1 LGSAATSDHTRVKAL
16 GGAALFVIGC
26 APTKGS
32 EIMRRLMLSVAV
44 AAFAFTGPAFAADA
58 VPAYVAAAVAD
69 KDRPKDD
76 TDRDADRHPAQ
87 IITMTELKPGG
98 RAVDVGPG
106 RTGYYTKIMSRI
118 VGAGGKVYMF
128 NPTWVAE
135 KFPVAVEGAAIL
147 NKAGFTNVEGSV
159 QPMAEIKFDQPV
171 DLIFMSQLYHD
182 QIWQKIDIAK
192 MNKAIFDALKPGG
205 IFFVIDHV
213 GPGVTAIDQI
223 DKLHRIEPSVVKQQV
238 LAAGFELVAESDLL
252 KNAAD
257 PMNVSVFDP
266 SIRGKTNQFVF
277 KFRRPK

>member
-1 LGSAATSDHTRVKAL
+1 
-16 GGAALFVIGC
+16 
-26 APTKGS
+26 
-32 EIMRRLMLSVAV
+32 MRRLTLSIAV
-44 AAFAFTGPAFAADA
+44 AAFATVAPVFAADS

-76 TDRDADRHPAQ
+76 TDRDTDRHPAD
-87 IITMTELKPGG
+87 IMTMTELKPGG

-118 VGAGGKVYMF
+118 VGANGKVFMF

-135 KFPVAVEGAAIL
+135 KFPVAIEGAAIL
-147 NKAGFTNVEGSV
+147 NKAGYANVEGSV

-171 DLIFMSQLYHD
+171 DLVFMSQLYHD
-182 QIWQKIDIAK
+182 QIWQKIDVAK

-205 IFFVIDHV
+205 VFFVIDHT
-213 GPGVTAIDQI
+213 GPGVTTVEQI
-223 DKLHRIEPSVVKQQV
+223 DKTHRVEPSLVKQQV

-252 KNAAD
+252 KNPAD
-257 PMNVSVFDP
+257 PKTANVFDK
-266 SIRGKTNQFVF
+266 SIRGKTDQFVF

>member
-1 LGSAATSDHTRVKAL
+1 
-16 GGAALFVIGC
+16 
-26 APTKGS
+26 
-32 EIMRRLMLSVAV
+32 MRRLVLSVAV
-44 AAFAFTGPAFAADA
+44 VAFALAVPVFAADA
-58 VPAYVAAAVAD
+58 VPPYVAAAVAD

-87 IITMTELKPGG
+87 IMTMTELKPGG

-147 NKAGFTNVEGSV
+147 NKAGFANVEGSV

-171 DLIFMSQLYHD
+171 DLVFMSQLYHD
-182 QIWQKIDIAK
+182 QIWQKIDVAK

-223 DKLHRIEPSVVKQQV
+223 DKLHRIEPSVVKQQI

-252 KNAAD
+252 KNATD

>member
-1 LGSAATSDHTRVKAL
+1 MRRFILSAAITVFAL
-16 GGAALFVIGC
+16 T
-26 APTKGS
+26 APGY
-32 EIMRRLMLSVAV
+32 
-44 AAFAFTGPAFAADA
+44 AADA
-58 VPAYVAAAVAD
+58 IPSYVAAAVAD

-76 TDRDADRHPAQ
+76 TDRDADRHPAE
-87 IITMTELKPGG
+87 IMTMTELKPGG

-118 VGAGGKVYMF
+118 VGANGKVFMF

-135 KFPVAVEGAAIL
+135 KFPVAVEGASIL

-182 QIWQKIDIAK
+182 QVWQKIDVAK
-192 MNKAIFDALKPGG
+192 MNKTIFTALKPGG
-205 IFFVIDHV
+205 VFFVIDHT
-213 GPGVTAIDQI
+213 GPGVTTVEQI
-223 DKLHRIEPSVVKQQV
+223 DKTHRIEPALVKQQV

-252 KNAAD
+252 KNPAD
-257 PMNVSVFDP
+257 PKTANVFDP
-266 SIRGKTNQFVF
+266 SIRGKTDQFVF